1 MLKVSVIIP
10 IFNRCKL
17 IKSILTSL
25 LIQSFEPSD
34 FEVIVSI
41 DGSHD
46 RTEEMIYKFDSKYR
60 LRHVWGQNAGKP
72 FACNRVIEQAEGS
85 IIIVDDD
92 MEPSSGFVHAHYS
105 LHQKA
110 VNIAV
115 FGPAPTTI
123 TESSSP
129 VVRYI
134 GTKFNDHLKKISK
147 PGYKI
152 RIWNLYDGNFSIRR
166 VLFVRMG
173 LYNNNIKLHRH
184 GEVELA
190 HPFKNKGV
198 STIFSEEAL
207 CVQHYE
213 KDFRNLT
220 EDSIGEGKTAVQ
232 LVNLY
237 PETFPELKLK
247 EYNTVGWKWRALRL
261 SLIHITSIFSPVQ
274 DLIVM
279 INNAIEKLAPSRVNY
294 PYDFTLDYFFWFGA
308 WTNLKNDSRNEKLKS
323 QIKSY
328 QYT

>member
-10 IFNRCKL
+10 TFNRCKL
-17 IKSILTSL
+17 VKRILTSL
-25 LIQSFEPSD
+25 LKQSFEPSD

-46 RTEEMIYKFDSKYR
+46 GTEEMIYKFDSKYR

-72 FACNRVIEQAEGS
+72 FACDRAIEQADGS

-92 MEPSSGFVHAHYS
+92 KEPSSGFVHAHYF

-110 VNIAV
+110 ANIAV
-115 FGPAPTTI
+115 FGSAPITI
-123 TESSSP
+123 TESPSP
-129 VVRYI
+129 IVRYI
-134 GTKFNDHLKKISK
+134 GKKFNDDLKKISK

-166 VLFVRMG
+166 DLFVRMG
-173 LYNNNIKLHRH
+173 LYNNSINLYRH

-190 HPFKNKGV
+190 HRFKNERV
-198 STIFSEEAL
+198 SIIFSEEAL

-220 EDSIGEGKTAVQ
+220 EDRIGEGKTAVQ

-237 PETFPELKLK
+237 PETFPELKLR

-261 SLIHITSIFSPVQ
+261 SLIHITSIFSLVH

-279 INNAIEKLAPSRVNY
+279 IINAIEKLAPSRVSY
-294 PYDFTLDYFFWFGA
+294 LYDFTLDYFFWFGV
-308 WTNLKNDSRNEKLKS
+308 WTALKNDSRNEKLKS